1 MTIKVCIDGHEIV
14 ALAGDQEIARGQD
27 ASAIITAA
35 VQAAP
40 DKGDVLISAGLY
52 ELSADTLFYLDP
64 GEKNPF
70 WVCIAT
76 YGKNVHIQG
85 EGPGKTVLRLKPN
98 QHYPDHPVA
107 MILAGPE
114 SVFEYGHT
122 EFVLEGITF
131 DGNRTKQKAYLK
143 DGAGCV
149 LMRGERD
156 HGLYRNL
163 EFLNSYG
170 TGLYLGNNGGGSED
184 LATVYNITAKNCAE
198 AGVML
203 DTCSNSR
210 VEDCYFEKCGTG
222 LHLHGNSDNLTR
234 PFDVLGVAHIR
245 TKDAPIT
252 IWDVNDVTLHDVQM
266 DASGCSKA
274 YGLLVRSSTQVK
286 ITNSF
291 FKSSRRKANSYG
303 GASYIS
309 TGDGPCDVTFKNCF
323 FDGYYAL
330 HLVGE
335 AHAWMEG
342 GALNS
347 AYADVYLRDIE
358 GVPVTAR
365 ADIEGVAMLGSK
377 LHADVAQG
385 SSCRMRFCYFE
396 KAPKTA
402 GQAEIICPALILGAR
417 QTS

>member
-1 MTIKVCIDGHEIV
+1 MTVKVRIDGQEIV
-14 ALAGDQEIARGQD
+14 ALAGDREIARGQD

-35 VQAAP
+35 IQAAP

-70 WVCIAT
+70 WTCIPILE
-76 YGKNVHIQG
+76 GKNVHIRG
-85 EGPGKTVLRLKPN
+85 EGPGKTILRLKPK
-98 QHYPDHPVA
+98 QHGPGHPVA
-107 MILAGPE
+107 MILARATSPFDPGY
-114 SVFEYGHT
+114 S
-122 EFVLEGITF
+122 EFSISDMTLEG
-131 DGNRTKQKAYLK
+131 NRSKQTAWLK
-143 DGAGCV
+143 DGAALILVGS
-149 LMRGERD
+149 EREC
-156 HGLYRNL
+156 GRYERL
-163 EFLNSYG
+163 EFRNSYG
-170 TGLYLGNNGGGSED
+170 SGLYLGNNGGGSGD
-184 LATVYNITAKNCAE
+184 LEIVSECVAVNCAAE
-198 AGVML
+198 GIIL
-203 DTCSNSR
+203 DTCQHSR
-210 VEDCYFEKCGTG
+210 VDDCYFEKCGTG
-222 LHLHGNSDNLTR
+222 LCLHGNSDNQTR
-234 PFDVLGVAHIR
+234 PFDVLNVAHIR

-286 ITNSF
+286 ISNSF

-323 FDGYYAL
+323 LDGYYAL

-396 KAPKTA
+396 KTPKIS
-402 GQAEIICPALILGAR
+402 GQAEIICPVK
-417 QTS
+417 